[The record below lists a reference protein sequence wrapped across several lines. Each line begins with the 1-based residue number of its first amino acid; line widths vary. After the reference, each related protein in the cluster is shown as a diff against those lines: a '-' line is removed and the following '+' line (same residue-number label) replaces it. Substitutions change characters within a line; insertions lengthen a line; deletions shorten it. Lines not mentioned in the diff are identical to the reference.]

1 VKTVSALRIVSLAER
16 PDLAWAMEDFA
27 DSWPG
32 FMLHDPIAWA
42 MEFLPD
48 WCADL
53 QFVALDDEDRPI
65 GKAQAVP
72 VPWTRPV
79 DELPDRGWDEILQRG
94 DHGYRTGET
103 PTLVSALEITLR
115 PAWRGRGGSAQL
127 LAAMRAAVAARGLR
141 DLVAPVRPSAKHLEP
156 TTPMATYAR
165 RTRDD
170 GLPADPWLRV
180 HARAGARVVKVAPH
194 AMTIA
199 GTLDR
204 WRSWTGLPFDRS
216 GAVEVPGAL
225 VPVHVDVAQDHV
237 VYVEPNVWMHHP
249 L

>member
-1 VKTVSALRIVSLAER
+1 VTTDEPLRIVSLAQR

-27 DSWPG
+27 DSWPA
-32 FMLHDPIAWA
+32 FMLHDPFAWF

-53 QFVALDDEDRPI
+53 QLVALDADDQPI

-72 VPWTRPV
+72 VPWTRPL

-94 DHGYRTGET
+94 DHGHRTGAR

-115 PAWRGRGGSAQL
+115 PTWRGRGGSAQL
-127 LAAMRAAVAARGLR
+127 LSAMRAAAAARDLR

-156 TTPMATYAR
+156 TTPMSAYAE
-165 RTRDD
+165 RTRAD

-180 HARAGARVVKVAPH
+180 HARAGATILKVAPH

-204 WRSWTGLPFDRS
+204 WRSWTGLAFDRS
-216 GAVEVPGAL
+216 GAVAVPGAL
-225 VPVHVDVAQDHV
+225 VPVHVSVEHDHA